1 MQRIT
6 LLTLK
11 NIVTGLGCLLL
22 PGLFVSVCV
31 GQAPAGFDTLFD
43 GKSLAGWVVPEGDN
57 GHWKVVDGV
66 IDYDA
71 ASEAKGDKNLWTEKE
86 YGDFVLM
93 LDWRLKKTT
102 GHYNVPVVLSNGTH
116 LKDATGKDITIPLP
130 NADSG
135 IYLRG
140 QSRSQV
146 NIWCWPIGSGEVYS
160 YRMNKKLPPAV
171 RAGVTPRVNADKPVG
186 QWNHL
191 KLFCNRNRISVTV
204 NGKQVSRMDTD
215 QFSQPNKRPDG
226 STHKFPVVYK
236 DHPRLG
242 YIGLQDHGAD
252 TWKSLTA
259 ADLMT
264 ADPITIGAE
273 VLVVKALEQMEHNRR
288 KPISVLP
295 VVNQEHQLMGLLRL
309 HDLVQAGLA

>member
-1 MQRIT
+1 MPRIT

-11 NIVTGLGCLLL
+11 NIVSGLGCLLL
-22 PGLFVSVCV
+22 PSLFVSVCV

-186 QWNHL
+186 QWNTFIIVMVGDRLTVINNGQTVLENAQLPEVPERGKFALQHHGGL
-191 KLFCNRNRISVTV
+191 RDGKYSPASSLIQFRNIYI
-204 NGKQVSRMDTD
+204 KELDT
-215 QFSQPNKRPDG
+215 K
-226 STHKFPVVYK
+226 
-236 DHPRLG
+236 
-242 YIGLQDHGAD
+242 
-252 TWKSLTA
+252 
-259 ADLMT
+259 
-264 ADPITIGAE
+264 
-273 VLVVKALEQMEHNRR
+273 
-288 KPISVLP
+288 
-295 VVNQEHQLMGLLRL
+295 
-309 HDLVQAGLA
+309 